1 MQLHAR
7 AVEILAAQVD
17 LPAVS
22 TVAKLRDYGVS
33 AEMLA
38 TATIE
43 QHFAAADEI
52 LDRQLDKLARQFKKG
67 HAEFVSRYRNAR
79 VIVNVAASRAAAD
92 PAPAPVLPGKA

>member
-17 LPAVS
+17 LPAGS
-22 TVAKLRDYGVS
+22 TVAKLRDHGVS
-33 AEMLA
+33 AEMLV
-38 TATIE
+38 
-43 QHFAAADEI
+43 AADEI

-79 VIVNVAASRAAAD
+79 VIGNVAASRAAAD